1 MWKRAI
7 RRVVPDVAIQLLRPS
22 RSHAPPVPPSAEEQ
36 RKARLNALFGGGL
49 LTDSFLPGKVLEV
62 GPSLRPM
69 APRRAGFDVTI
80 VDHLD
85 HTALREK
92 YKDTDVDLDIIE
104 DVDHV
109 WSGQS
114 LPDLV
119 GAAVFDWAIAAHVG
133 EHTPDLVQFLN
144 DFGAVL
150 TPTGRLGLVLPD
162 KRFCFDIERPSA
174 SLARVIDAHER
185 GDIRPSVGAVAEHC
199 IYARKRNGGISWIP
213 QATGE
218 LEPVH
223 TIDQVHERIDL
234 TRAGEYK
241 DVHVWCFTMDEFGDL
256 INKLVQ
262 LDFLDV
268 EIAWLHQPTDCTEF
282 YVEFVRRT

>member
-1 MWKRAI
+1 MWKRVV
-7 RRVVPDVAIQLLRPS
+7 RRLLPAQVLQRLRPQQDLPAVVPTDDELRK
-22 RSHAPPVPPSAEEQ
+22 V
-36 RKARLNALFGGGL
+36 RLNALFGAASL
-49 LTDSFLPGKVLEV
+49 NDSFLPGKVLEV

-69 APRRAGFDVTI
+69 APRREGFDVTI

-85 HTALREK
+85 HVALRAK
-92 YKDTDVDLDIIE
+92 YKDTGVDLDIIE
-104 DVDHV
+104 DVDYI
-109 WSGQS
+109 WTGQS

-119 GAAVFDWAIAAHVG
+119 GAATYDWAIAAHVG
-133 EHTPDLVQFLN
+133 EHTPDLIRFLN

-174 SLARVIDAHER
+174 SLSRVIDAHER

-199 IYARKRNGGISWIP
+199 IYAQKRDGAISWLP
-213 QATGE
+213 QATGV

-223 TIDQVHERIDL
+223 TLDQVHERIDL

-241 DVHVWCFTMDEFGDL
+241 DVHVWCFTMNEFGDL
-256 INKLVQ
+256 IDKLVQ
-262 LDFLDV
+262 LNFLNV
-268 EIAWLHQPTDCTEF
+268 EISRIHQPTDCTEF
-282 YVEFVRRT
+282 YVEFVRRN